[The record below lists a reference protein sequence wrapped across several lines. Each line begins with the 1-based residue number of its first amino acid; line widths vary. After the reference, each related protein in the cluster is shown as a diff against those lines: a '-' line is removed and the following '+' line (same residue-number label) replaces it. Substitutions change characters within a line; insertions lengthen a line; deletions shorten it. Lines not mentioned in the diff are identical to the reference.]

1 MPCNLFQSIQH
12 NEDYILQLAMTILI
26 LQICVLFN
34 GAFGSAGQLKAPNF
48 FVRDT
53 TLQGWK
59 NAVEPFVTKLKS
71 CDFDEMSAAMQ
82 GWDQEYRQLQSG
94 PFYGEL
100 LISQIGGLQ
109 ISRGR
114 YERSL
119 LYRGTAPA
127 DTVAIAV
134 TLNQR
139 GEGRWLGVQTDTTAT
154 IVQKCGAE
162 GELISPESWE
172 ALILSIP
179 TQEFTRLA
187 GELAALDPEAVPDLL
202 ATVRLTPEAYSRIRL
217 IGLAYSAHLERSLV
231 HSAAAAM
238 VPQMARSLVS
248 MLVGELVAS
257 WHLRFEKPDL
267 VRRRQIVRRAE
278 DYIAGCENY
287 PVRIENICGA
297 IGASER
303 SLYYAFADAVGM
315 TPLRWLRIQKL
326 HQVRR
331 TLKRADPL
339 ETQVT
344 RVAMENGF
352 SHMGHFSQ
360 NYRLL
365 FGETPSETLRR

>member
-1 MPCNLFQSIQH
+1 
-12 NEDYILQLAMTILI
+12 
-26 LQICVLFN
+26 
-34 GAFGSAGQLKAPNF
+34 
-48 FVRDT
+48 VRDI
-53 TLQGWK
+53 TLQRWK
-59 NAVEPFVTKLKS
+59 NAVEPFVAKLKS

-109 ISRGR
+109 ISSGR

-139 GEGRWLGVQTDTTAT
+139 GEGRWLGVQTDTTAA

-162 GELISPESWE
+162 GELITPESWE

-202 ATVRLTPEAYSRIRL
+202 GTVRLTPEACSRIRL
-217 IGLAYSAHLERSLV
+217 IGLAYCAQLEASLV

-278 DYIAGCENY
+278 DYIAGCVNY

-297 IGASER
+297 TGASER
-303 SLYYAFADAVGM
+303 SLFYAFADAVGM

-326 HQVRR
+326 HQARL